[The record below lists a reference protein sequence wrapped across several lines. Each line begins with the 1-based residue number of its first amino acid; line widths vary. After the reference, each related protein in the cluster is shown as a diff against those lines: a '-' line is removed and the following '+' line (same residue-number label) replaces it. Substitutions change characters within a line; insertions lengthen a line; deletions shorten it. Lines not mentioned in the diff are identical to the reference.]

1 MLQLWKGVIMFREKP
16 LTIED
21 FQTRESAE
29 KVLLQI
35 LEPLKLF
42 YSKEK
47 ARVLIGE
54 TSAHY
59 ENDTIPMEAFARPL
73 WGLIPFWAG
82 GGSEPEFEEFYRKGL
97 AAGTDPEN
105 PEYWHSCRDYD
116 QKFCEMAAIAF
127 GLLFCPEK
135 LWDPLSDT

>member
-1 MLQLWKGVIMFREKP
+1 MFREKP

-105 PEYWHSCRDYD
+105 PDTGIPAGIMIRNSVKWQRLRLG
-116 QKFCEMAAIAF
+116 FCFVRKNYGIR
-127 GLLFCPEK
+127 
-135 LWDPLSDT
+135 

>member
-59 ENDTIPMEAFARPL
+59 EMIRFPWRRLQDRC
-73 WGLIPFWAG
+73 G
-82 GGSEPEFEEFYRKGL
+82 
-97 AAGTDPEN
+97 D
-105 PEYWHSCRDYD
+105 
-116 QKFCEMAAIAF
+116 
-127 GLLFCPEK
+127 
-135 LWDPLSDT
+135 